1 MAPGQARVQNLGP
14 AAQIRRVHCHFVSFW
29 HSDFEVTFFQI
40 QSSRLEAGVDVLGC
54 KALCLEDVMD
64 IRQVA
69 PEERRK
75 RCFCVVKMRMRVR

>member
-1 MAPGQARVQNLGP
+1 MVQDNGSWSSPCAEPGSGRP
-14 AAQIRRVHCHFVSFW
+14 DPPCTFW